1 MLCHGVLP
9 VVAFLLAG
17 GTVFWLMTKQDV
29 ATGMTGELFAR
40 RTDILVQTAGTLID
54 VPGRRISEFTPV
66 RKGDVIAQLDPAPL
80 QARLKAIEADFAAA
94 KAELESTVATQEFEE
109 AQAAG
114 GLAGDAGQLEG
125 ELARLKVELAQ
136 TAGLLSIAETS
147 KRMGRKQLDILQPL
161 VKKKILP
168 EYQMIEVEKLYEE
181 AVTTAQAHTT
191 TRTAIL
197 GQIAVIEK
205 RLKSLPK
212 VPTASID
219 ALLAPIKKQMEAQ
232 TALAEEVRVQ
242 MEYLTIRAPFDG
254 MITTV
259 WLHPGQNVQTGT
271 PVFTLAAT
279 ESPYV
284 LAYVRPTQHLRP
296 EIGMGADVKFNAGG
310 QTVDGR
316 IVRIGAEVTD
326 VSLKQLF
333 DPRISEWGLPIA
345 IQLKYPPGVKEKLHP
360 RPGELVHVRLRPA
373 DIDANVAVA
382 SDVDFGPG
390 ALVLSPRNEVREV
403 RR

>member
-1 MLCHGVLP
+1 
-9 VVAFLLAG
+9 
-17 GTVFWLMTKQDV
+17 MTKQDV

-284 LAYVRPTQHLRP
+284 LAYVRPTQYLRP